1 MEVRDRILVFHRNQL
16 FRDCLVRFLECDCDY
31 EAIAMDHTKTDDA
44 DHWLSEGADLLLL
57 DLGLPDRLAME
68 VATMVRDRGSATR
81 VVLLVPEDGEDLVDG
96 VAAGAQG
103 CVHEGA
109 SVDELKQALL
119 QVADGQTY
127 CSGGLIA
134 AMFRELSRPT
144 RPSVASDSFSEAD
157 PRLTARE
164 REVLKLVAEYKSN
177 KEIAHE
183 LCVSLFTVKNH
194 VHNILEKLHVENRM
208 QAADFARR
216 GVRLRY

>member
-1 MEVRDRILVFHRNQL
+1 MKGRDRILVFHRNQL
-16 FRDCLVRFLECDCDY
+16 FRDCLVNFLERDCDY
-31 EAIAMDHTKTDDA
+31 EAIAIDHTETDDA
-44 DHWLSEGADLLLL
+44 DLWLQDSAHLVLL

-68 VATMVRDRGSATR
+68 VATMIRDRESATR

-96 VAAGAQG
+96 VAAGAHG

-109 SVDELKQALL
+109 SVDELKEALR
-119 QVADGQTY
+119 QVTDGQSY

-134 AMFRELSRPT
+134 AMFRELARPSRPT
-144 RPSVASDSFSEAD
+144 APGDSFSEPD

-164 REVLKLVAEYKSN
+164 REVLELVAQYKSN
-177 KEIAHE
+177 KEIAHQ

-216 GVRLRY
+216 GARLRH